1 MSEKAMVTIDR
12 GLIIPDDSEK
22 YLKTS
27 IFVWRRE
34 SSVKA
39 H

>member
-12 GLIIPDDSEK
+12 GLIIPENSEK
-22 YLKTS
+22 
-27 IFVWRRE
+27 IFENQYVRLE
-34 SSVKA
+34 AGKA